1 MKRAE
6 SLGRRFALYRTE
18 VGWGGVVAGDAG
30 LLEVI
35 LPFGA
40 MFANSV
46 SRQIADRWPEAR
58 KGSELVEN
66 AALQLTAYFAGERKS
81 FDLIIDHTGFT
92 PFQRQVYALVS
103 AIPFGAVMT
112 YGEVARALGQPSAAR
127 GVGAA
132 MAANPLPVVIPCHR
146 VVGSTG
152 CLTGYSGPGG
162 LAAKAWLLRLEGVG
176 LDESGN
182 ILGQIAVCEV

>member
-6 SLGRRFALYRTE
+6 SPGKRFALYRTE

-30 LLEVI
+30 LLEVV
-35 LPFGA
+35 LPFGSSA
-40 MFANSV
+40 ANTV

-58 KGSELVEN
+58 EGSKLVES

-81 FDLIIDHTGFT
+81 FDLLIDHTGFT

-112 YGEVARALGQPSAAR
+112 YGDVARELGRPGAAR

-146 VVGSTG
+146 VVGATG

-162 LAAKAWLLRLEGVG
+162 LDAKAWLLRLEGVG
-176 LDESGN
+176 LDERGRIMDRIS
-182 ILGQIAVCEV
+182 IRQV